1 MGFQRKFVEPG
12 RNTPPSE
19 GCGYGCS
26 FRRGRVWRPH
36 SPGQNPCRGRVSR
49 PFFHCDPPRAALRAL
64 VRNED
69 SLHRTKAPSDEGKRS
84 AVAVVNGC
92 PVDSQ
97 SRDRAV
103 RRRLDFAKQKTGG
116 ENNLIFSLPPSALRA
131 ATSLIRG
138 RLWLGANPG
147 EGLGC
152 GGDREV
158 SGGQWPPLQTVSPI
172 PCRGGHWPPEIY
184 DHYRR

>member
-1 MGFQRKFVEPG
+1 MPLAIIGISNSLRSATRPYEGNEVRGQSSPQVDKWDMVVLFVGDGSPV
-12 RNTPPSE
+12 P
-19 GCGYGCS
+19 
-26 FRRGRVWRPH
+26 RPF
-36 SPGQNPCRGRVSR
+36 GKCRG
-49 PFFHCDPPRAALRAL
+49 
-64 VRNED
+64 
-69 SLHRTKAPSDEGKRS
+69 LHRTKAPSDEGKRS

-138 RLWLGANPG
+138 RHWLGANPV
-147 EGLGC
+147 EQVGLA
-152 GGDREV
+152 GD
-158 SGGQWPPLQTVSPI
+158 S
-172 PCRGGHWPPEIY
+172 
-184 DHYRR
+184 